1 MSTRRY
7 LIVGGVAAGTSAAA
21 KARRCDEKAEILLFE
36 KGPHISYAGCG
47 LPYYLGRVIPER
59 EKLLVISPEV
69 FQVRNNVQL
78 FLNHEATA
86 LRPQEKVLIVRDLV
100 HGQERAYSY
109 DKLVLATGALPII
122 PPLPGRELNHVYTL
136 RNVTDMDWID
146 RCLVQLQPRRAVV
159 IGGGLI
165 GLEMVE
171 AFLACGLEVTLVEKL
186 PQVLPPFDP
195 EMAALVEK
203 HLRDK
208 GVRLLLGDGVGR
220 FTGEN
225 GVLRAVETEKG
236 EILPADIALLAIG
249 IRPNVQLAAEAGLAI
264 GSTRAI
270 AVNEFLQTSDPN
282 IYAAGDC
289 SESVHL
295 VTGKTIWMPLGSV
308 ANKQGRIAGA
318 NMAGRQEVFKGVLG
332 TTIVKICDLAV
343 AKTGLNERE
352 AQAEGFDVA
361 TAYLHPDDHAH
372 YFPGAFPVRLKMV
385 VDRSDGRLLGAQ
397 AIGIDGVDKRIDV
410 LATALYN
417 RMSAEELFQLDLAY
431 APPFAPA
438 KDPVNVAGAMV
449 QDIRR
454 GDVRVVSPTELQQ
467 WLQQG
472 SRPFLLDVR
481 DLGEWER
488 GHLLGAVW
496 IPLPCLR
503 ERLAEV
509 PRDREVV
516 VYCGVGLRG
525 YLATRILMQSGY
537 EQVFNLSGGLASWT
551 GEVVWEQTDGSSRN
565 SSGRL

>member
-21 KARRCDEKAEILLFE
+21 KARRCDESAEILLFE

-59 EKLLVISPEV
+59 EKLLVISPEA
-69 FQVRNNVQL
+69 FQVRNRVQL
-78 FLNHEATA
+78 FLNHEAIA
-86 LRPQEKVLIVRDLV
+86 LHPQEKTLVVRDLAD
-100 HGQERAYSY
+100 GQEKTYPY
-109 DKLVLATGALPII
+109 DQLVLATGAVPLI
-122 PPLPGRELNHVYTL
+122 PPLPGRELNHVYAL
-136 RNVTDMDWID
+136 RTVTDMDWID
-146 RCLVQLQPRRAVV
+146 RCLSQFHPRRAVV
-159 IGGGLI
+159 IGAGLI

-171 AFLACGLEVTLVEKL
+171 AFLACGLEVTVVEKL
-186 PQVLPPFDP
+186 PQVLPPFDA

-208 GVRLLLGDGVGR
+208 GVRLLLGDGVAR
-220 FTGEN
+220 FTGE
-225 GVLRAVETEKG
+225 GGDLRAVETEKG
-236 EILPADIALLAIG
+236 ETVPADVALLAIG
-249 IRPNVQLAAEAGLAI
+249 IRPNVQLAAEAGLAL
-264 GSTRAI
+264 GASRAI
-270 AVNEFLQTSDPN
+270 AVNAYLQTSDPD

-289 SESVHL
+289 AESVHL
-295 VTGKTIWMPLGSV
+295 VTGQKTWLPLGSV

-318 NMAGRQEVFKGVLG
+318 NIAGRREVFKGVLG
-332 TTIVKICDLAV
+332 TTIVKVCDLAV

-352 AQAEGFDVA
+352 ARAHGFEVA

-372 YFPGAFPVRLKMV
+372 YFPGALPVRLKMV

-438 KDPVNVAGAMV
+438 RDPVNVAGAIV
-449 QDIRR
+449 QDIWR
-454 GDVRVVSPTELQQ
+454 GDVQVVSPGELEQ
-467 WLQQG
+467 WLQQE

-481 DLGEWER
+481 NPDEWER
-488 GHLLGAVW
+488 GHLPGAVL
-496 IPLPCLR
+496 IPLPRLR

-509 PRDREVV
+509 PKDREVV
-516 VYCGVGLRG
+516 TYCGVGLRG
-525 YLATRILMQSGY
+525 YLASRILLQSGHSR
-537 EQVFNLSGGLASWT
+537 VFNLSGGLASWT
-551 GEVVWEQTDGSSRN
+551 GETVQE
-565 SSGRL
+565 